1 MAAGAK
7 EGEESSHGGRKEEH
21 TQGDGGGVEMKTQ
34 HRPSKNSDWT
44 RDGHGVGT
52 KNRFLPVS
60 AHGWE
65 GNANSSVNTNHA
77 FLTGL
82 VLWGRNC

>member
-7 EGEESSHGGRKEEH
+7 EGEESSHGGRREEH

-34 HRPSKNSDWT
+34 RRQSKNRA

-77 FLTGL
+77 VLTGL
-82 VLWGRNC
+82 ALWGLNC